1 MLAATES
8 CKRQEPPLLRIPT
21 GMQEMSLELWFPVM
35 KMPSAH
41 LMFKNVKLSKV
52 GQDWEL
58 SGFPKDRQIVEIIW
72 FKVISESAAV
82 VSHLLW

>member
-21 GMQEMSLELWFPVM
+21 GMQEMSLELWFPVVE
-35 KMPSAH
+35 MPSAH

-52 GQDWEL
+52 GQD
-58 SGFPKDRQIVEIIW
+58 
-72 FKVISESAAV
+72 
-82 VSHLLW
+82 